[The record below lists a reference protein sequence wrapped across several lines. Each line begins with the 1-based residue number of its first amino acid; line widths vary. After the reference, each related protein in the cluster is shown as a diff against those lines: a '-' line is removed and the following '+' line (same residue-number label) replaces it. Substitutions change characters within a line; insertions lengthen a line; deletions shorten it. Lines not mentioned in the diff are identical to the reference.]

1 MLTKSR
7 SLHIITAAQAWADI
21 RARFY
26 IRRLSICML
35 ACWPMFGAVSVG
47 FASCPTEHYTSG
59 ESDTAFAAGC
69 LVKMENKLLTVR
81 HRFGGKLGI
90 PAGYSEESEAA
101 SCTAYRET
109 LEETG
114 FTVTVHELLKEYD
127 NGFRLFRC
135 RPADP
140 VSVSDTLT
148 VPASGISE
156 ISEILWLDPLPIPRR
171 QWRFPDQQSDLMEL
185 FKAIHPD

>member
-1 MLTKSR
+1 M
-7 SLHIITAAQAWADI
+7 

-26 IRRLSICML
+26 IRHLSICML
-35 ACWPMFGAVSVG
+35 ACLSMFGAMSMG
-47 FASCPTEHYTSG
+47 FASCPAEHYASG
-59 ESDTAFAAGC
+59 KSDHSFAAGC
-69 LVKMENKLLTVR
+69 LIKMKNKLLTVR
-81 HRFGGKLGI
+81 HKFSGRLGI
-90 PAGYSEESEAA
+90 PAGFSEGSETAM
-101 SCTAYRET
+101 CTAYRET

-114 FTVTVHELLKEYD
+114 LTVTVHELLKEYD

-135 RPADP
+135 QPADP
-140 VSVSDTLT
+140 VSVSDTLA

-185 FKAIHPD
+185 FKAIRPD